1 MASPVTS
8 DTRAKKA
15 ETYRK
20 IGARYLTNGKFTPPR
35 KGYSFHHP
43 YSRDLYESLPPSAL
57 PSRISLSVDVV
68 TSVLQRVT
76 LSSAPVTLA
85 GKMLQKSLGESFSDV
100 RICSTPPTA
109 TESRTPFENLPFP
122 VRTLGVEV
130 RYPPSLGWDCSCAV
144 LTRAAADGVMG
155 GELINIKEV
164 EPSRLLCLTLV
175 FRHPSGEIPVHVW
188 VARRVMKATGTGV
201 SAPHIGVAG
210 GAYFSLLAPFLAAI
224 GVHLNYAGEASLKL
238 EVGGDLLLVPISF
251 ESLFD
256 HTLSLRGSRGGVLL
270 TAGLTKANPGGR
282 DTWTGPGMWKG
293 NLCHISRALRLM
305 GLKDTEVNFNPRSPA
320 EILWWGDRVSTEE
333 PSDESIY
340 KTVLFLETVAS
351 DLAAMAKDK
360 LTRGPRKTWG
370 EYLDGRQAVNSST
383 RECIAEFLEVFPS
396 ALVSYLPRSDEMDLG
411 RTDKMGDRAIER
423 VSSALAAASLRQA
436 PPKLARLK
444 EMVN

>member
-1 MASPVTS
+1 MASTITS

-20 IGARYLTNGKFTPPR
+20 IGARYLTNGKFTPPS
-35 KGYSFHHP
+35 KGYTFHHP

-57 PSRISLSVDVV
+57 PSRLSLSVDVV

-100 RICSTPPTA
+100 RICSAPPTSA
-109 TESRTPFENLPFP
+109 ESLTPFENLPFP

-144 LTRAAADGVMG
+144 LTRAAVDGVMG
-155 GELINIKEV
+155 GELVNIKEV
-164 EPSRLLCLTLV
+164 ERGRLLCLTLV
-175 FRHPSGEIPVHVW
+175 FRHPSGEIPAHVW
-188 VARRVMKATGTGV
+188 VARRAMKATGTGV
-201 SAPHIGVAG
+201 STPHIGVAG
-210 GAYFSLLAPFLAAI
+210 GAYFSLLSPFLAAI

-238 EVGGDLLLVPISF
+238 EVGGDPLLVPVSF
-251 ESLFD
+251 ESLSE
-256 HTLSLRGSRGGVLL
+256 HALSLRGSRGGVLL
-270 TAGLTKANPGGR
+270 AAGLSKANLGGR
-282 DTWTGPGMWKG
+282 DTWTGPGTWKG
-293 NLCHISRALRLM
+293 ILCHVSQALRLI
-305 GLKDTEVNFNPRSPA
+305 GLKDTEVNFGHRSPA

-333 PSDESIY
+333 VTDQYIQ
-340 KTVLFLETVAS
+340 KTVVFLKAVTS
-351 DLAAMAKDK
+351 DLTAMAKDQ
-360 LTRGPRKTWG
+360 LTRGPKKTWG

-383 RECIAEFLEVFPS
+383 QECIAEFLEVFPP
-396 ALVSYLPRSDEMDLG
+396 AVVSYLTRSDEMDLG
-411 RTDKMGDRAIER
+411 RTDKMGDRAMER
-423 VSSALAAASLRQA
+423 VSSALAAASSRQT